1 MNHIEG
7 GDGFTLL
14 EMLIVVA
21 LIGLLAGFFLSFPST
36 TPGALRH
43 SGRVI
48 AAELGYAAQRAI
60 STGRPHRWLVNL
72 DEQSFRIEE
81 QVRKEEPRAT
91 ELPTHAELLDL
102 SPPSSLREYAPV
114 ENRSGEWR
122 WLDDTDVAIDEVLI
136 GDDSYAE
143 GQAGVAFSPD
153 GGADPAE
160 VWLRDEAGREM
171 RARVVAFTGE
181 IHLEDALRE

>member
-1 MNHIEG
+1 MSEPERP
-7 GDGFTLL
+7 DSGFT
-14 EMLIVVA
+14 
-21 LIGLLAGFFLSFPST
+21 
-36 TPGALRH
+36 
-43 SGRVI
+43 
-48 AAELGYAAQRAI
+48 
-60 STGRPHRWLVNL
+60 
-72 DEQSFRIEE
+72 
-81 QVRKEEPRAT
+81 
-91 ELPTHAELLDL
+91 LLDL

-143 GQAGVAFSPD
+143 GQAAVAFSPD

-160 VWLRDEAGREM
+160 VWLRDAAGREM

-181 IHLEDALRE
+181 IHLEDTLRE

>member
-1 MNHIEG
+1 MNRIEG
-7 GDGFTLL
+7 GEGFTLL
-14 EMLIVVA
+14 EMLVVVA
-21 LIGLLAGFFLSFPST
+21 LIGLLAGFFMSFPST

-43 SGRVI
+43 SGRVV
-48 AAELGYAAQRAI
+48 AAELGYTAQRAI
-60 STGRPHRWLVNL
+60 STGKLHRWLIDL
-72 DEQSFRIEE
+72 DKQTFRIEQ
-81 QVRKEEPRAT
+81 QVKLEEPPEA

-122 WLDDTDVAIDEVLI
+122 WLDDTDVVIDRVLI

-143 GQAGVAFSPD
+143 GEATVAFSPD

-160 VWLRDEAGREM
+160 VWLRDEVGRNM

-181 IHLEDALRE
+181 IHLEDAVRE